1 MAETLISEICKIRQ
15 EDQTITCCAEDKTL
29 CPKEYHK
36 GIFRKEC
43 IGF

>member
-15 EDQTITCCAEDKTL
+15 EDKIMTCCAKDKTL
-29 CPKEYHK
+29 CPKENNR

-43 IGF
+43 IGL